1 MAPSAPSGFSRRRFA
16 GWLGAGVATA
26 FFPSTVLEGLPNPP
40 APALAPPPAPS
51 GLDAVRLSSNENP
64 YGPSPRALAA
74 IRDSTAGAW
83 RYPDEAIE
91 ELGEALARLHGV
103 EPRQILG
110 GAGSSEILRLSAAA
124 FTGPDRPL
132 VQADPTFESLLK
144 AAKAS
149 GAEAVKVPLAADYRH
164 DLPRMLAATSGK
176 PAGLIYVCNPNNPTA
191 SLTPKA
197 DLRAFLAK
205 VPPQTA
211 VLVDEAYHHYVESD
225 DYESVIPLVR
235 DYPNLIVA
243 RTFSK
248 IYGLAGLRCGYAVA
262 QAAAIE
268 RLAAHQAFDSLS
280 LPAVTAARVSLEDA
294 DHVPRYRAQNAA
306 VRRTTLEA
314 LAGMGLRA
322 IPSAANFFMVELGR
336 DVRPV
341 IAGLKQRGVEV
352 GRLFPA
358 LPHHLRVTVGT
369 EAQMQSFLAALPAV
383 LA

>member
-1 MAPSAPSGFSRRRFA
+1 METPSISRRRFA
-16 GWLGAGVATA
+16 GWLGAGVAA
-26 FFPSTVLEGLPNPP
+26 AVFRPPSTALAALTPP
-40 APALAPPPAPS
+40 APVAPAAA
-51 GLDAVRLSSNENP
+51 LDAVRLSSNENP

-110 GAGSSEILRLSAAA
+110 GAGSSEILRLGAAA

-149 GAEAVKVPLAADYRH
+149 GAEAVKVPLAADFRH
-164 DLPRMLAATSGK
+164 DLPRMLAAATPAGGK

-205 VPPQTA
+205 VPAQTA

-225 DYESVIPLVR
+225 DYESVIPLIR
-235 DYPNLIVA
+235 DHPNLIVA

-262 QAAAIE
+262 QPAAIE

-280 LPAVTAARVSLEDA
+280 LPAVAAARASLDDA
-294 DHVPRYRAQNAA
+294 DHVPRYRAKNAV
-306 VRRTTLEA
+306 VRRATLEA

-322 IPSAANFFMVELGR
+322 IPSAANFFMIELGR

-358 LPHHLRVTVGT
+358 LPNHLRVTVGT